1 VKTTEARKR
10 LGTRLILVLMGGVL
24 LASCATT
31 PESVDVAFSRE
42 DNEEP
47 IILWWSG
54 YADQVENITHVVNDV
69 WIGDRENPGDKD
81 PEKHQDA
88 WLARGVIPLDWAGG
102 RVYADQ
108 GVEALVNK
116 WSAPLNQGY
125 VGIAIDEFGSTSD
138 EVDQTLN
145 EALVL
150 LRERHPDALIY
161 VWHAG
166 LLDAETAAVYRQAAD
181 AVLLEVY
188 VGGEAFLGVSMGFRL
203 WNARNHGLEHKTVIS
218 ISVGEEQ
225 YAASVGEVRAQ
236 VNWILRNA
244 RDFAGIGFF
253 ASRGNEELVFAAD
266 EAMSTKRSDLMRQ

>member
-1 VKTTEARKR
+1 MRTVLRV
-10 LGTRLILVLMGGVL
+10 GSVLIALLVIG
-24 LASCATT
+24 SCATV
-31 PESVDVAFSRE
+31 PESVDAAFSRTGGQ
-42 DNEEP
+42 EP

-81 PEKHQDA
+81 PAKHQDA
-88 WLARGVIPLDWAGG
+88 WLERGIVPLDWAGG

-125 VGIAIDEFGSTSD
+125 IGIAIDEFGSTSD
-138 EVDQTLN
+138 EVDRTLN
-145 EALVL
+145 EALLL

-166 LLDAETAAVYRQAAD
+166 LIDEQTAAVYEQAAD

-188 VGGEAFLGVSMGFRL
+188 VGGEAFLGITMGFRL
-203 WNARNHGLEHKTVIS
+203 WNARNHGIEHKTVVS
-218 ISVGEEQ
+218 ISVGEEA
-225 YAASVGEVRAQ
+225 YADSVGEVRAQ
-236 VNWILRNA
+236 INWIMRNA

-253 ASRGNEELVFAAD
+253 ASRGTEELVSAAD
-266 EAMSTKRSDLMRQ
+266 RAMSPVRSQDRRR